1 MAKTK
6 ELTTKKT
13 FGNRKVGKAK
23 KSICKRDR
31 KTKPNKGQ
39 G

>member
-1 MAKTK
+1 MAKNEITI
-6 ELTTKKT
+6 KKT
-13 FGNRKVGKAK
+13 FGKRKVGKAK
-23 KSICKRDR
+23 KSNCKRGR

>member
-1 MAKTK
+1 MAKNEITI
-6 ELTTKKT
+6 KKT
-13 FGNRKVGKAK
+13 FGKRKVGKAK

-31 KTKPNKGQ
+31 KTKTYKGQ

>member
-6 ELTTKKT
+6 ELTIKKT
-13 FGNRKVGKAK
+13 FGKRKVGNAK